1 MTEGLS
7 RTYPDA
13 NNQGPAWDAA
23 WFACHQ
29 SAPGDEVACRGWLA
43 QVGHAHPLVR
53 LAVLS
58 GELPPEALAPASDWP
73 ALHATY
79 PEVLAK
85 LKANTA
91 SLPATAPSADSGQ
104 AATPAAIQAGPGASQ
119 D

>member
-43 QVGHAHPLVR
+43 QMGHAHPSF
-53 LAVLS
+53 A
-58 GELPPEALAPASDWP
+58 
-73 ALHATY
+73 
-79 PEVLAK
+79 
-85 LKANTA
+85 
-91 SLPATAPSADSGQ
+91 
-104 AATPAAIQAGPGASQ
+104 
-119 D
+119 

>member
-1 MTEGLS
+1 MAEGLS

-43 QVGHAHPLVR
+43 QMRHAHPLVR
-53 LAVLS
+53 LTVLR
-58 GELPPEALAPASDWP
+58 GELP
-73 ALHATY
+73 

-91 SLPATAPSADSGQ
+91 SLPATASSADSGQ
-104 AATPAAIQAGPGASQ
+104 AATPAAVQAGPGASQ